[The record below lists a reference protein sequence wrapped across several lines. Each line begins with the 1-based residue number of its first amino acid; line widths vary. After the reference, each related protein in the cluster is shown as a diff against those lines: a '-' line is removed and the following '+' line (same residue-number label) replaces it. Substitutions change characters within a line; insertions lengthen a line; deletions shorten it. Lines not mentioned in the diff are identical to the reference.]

1 MLYTDFL
8 MSSTKVPP
16 KCRWTEQHSG
26 NNRIYFQW
34 MHSRIEKKKGR
45 ADLKAEIF
53 WIAMVTWTEHPRE
66 LSNPCWWK
74 KSSSVREP
82 CCFQLSQ
89 NRYLGIT
96 QEKILLIHQNVL
108 TGLIICGKLLFF
120 VMYFQNE
127 TTFLFRWYPLGH
139 ADY

>member
-1 MLYTDFL
+1 MKFSLKLLCWWYDVYWFL

-34 MHSRIEKKKGR
+34 MHSGIKKKGR

-66 LSNPCWWK
+66 LSDPCWWNKAQVWESLAVCSFPTADIWESHGK
-74 KSSSVREP
+74 KY
-82 CCFQLSQ
+82 FLSQ
-89 NRYLGIT
+89 HGIKMFSLVLLCTIYL
-96 QEKILLIHQNVL
+96 
-108 TGLIICGKLLFF
+108 
-120 VMYFQNE
+120 
-127 TTFLFRWYPLGH
+127 
-139 ADY
+139 